1 MRFYNYFV
9 ACFLLSV
16 SNEDSDAESVYL
28 LFIAASSTQPR
39 LDLSKQME
47 PPRFVKPVNGLD
59 VPEGGQAVFEVV
71 VTGQPL
77 PEVAWYHEGR
87 PIQHGPDFQVVK

>member
-1 MRFYNYFV
+1 M
-9 ACFLLSV
+9 
-16 SNEDSDAESVYL
+16 
-28 LFIAASSTQPR
+28 
-39 LDLSKQME
+39 
-47 PPRFVKPVNGLD
+47 KPINGMD

-87 PIQHGPDFQVVK
+87 PIQHGPDFQVKSSTIHVEAYTRFQRGGLWGNEDPGS

>member
-1 MRFYNYFV
+1 
-9 ACFLLSV
+9 
-16 SNEDSDAESVYL
+16 
-28 LFIAASSTQPR
+28 
-39 LDLSKQME
+39 ME
-47 PPRFVKPVNGLD
+47 PPRFVKPINGLD

-87 PIQHGPDFQVVK
+87 PIQHGPDFQVCRDGI